1 MRFCG
6 LQILES
12 ADADFLT
19 VQEVCD
25 QLHIDN
31 FDDAKVSACIQAA
44 LSYAE
49 SVLHRSLRAQT
60 ILANYAPD
68 GDDWADLTRG
78 NVEEIE
84 SIKYFDGAMHE
95 VSGYVLDSSLPTPR
109 VYFSVPEIPEKF
121 FAPVKIIYHTA
132 TPKVVPQHI
141 KQAVLLAASV
151 FYDNRETPDLSVV
164 DKLLNLQRAGLL

>member
-1 MRFCG
+1 M
-6 LQILES
+6 QILES

-31 FDDAKVSACIQAA
+31 FDDAKVSACMQAA
-44 LSYAE
+44 LSYVE

-78 NVEEIE
+78 NVKEIE
-84 SIKYFDGAMHE
+84 SIKYFDGTMHE
-95 VSGYVLDSSLPTPR
+95 VIDYALDSSLPIPR

-121 FAPVKIIYHTA
+121 FAPVKIIYKTDA
-132 TPKVVPQHI
+132 PLVFPQHI
-141 KQAVLLAASV
+141 KQAVLLAASL